1 MAYSCILPE
10 SKRGS
15 AAKLTVFEKLSIVR
29 DSVLLRMFAA
39 PTAGAR
45 GNRRAAHP
53 HHAPTSSHSGRL
65 TSNVDASLA
74 LRKAMRAARAQHA
87 GEAERE
93 MEVQVVAATER
104 AAAQPAPAPSRPA
117 RAPAVPAPRPAPQ
130 PAAAAGAGEFHRAGH
145 WVPTFSALWDEPPSA
160 GAPAAFAPASAP
172 TPAPAAP
179 AAAPAGAGRDTVAA
193 LLAEPPMEAPA
204 RAPSGIQVAVA
215 SPSCSGLHLSGRGVV
230 DGSCSAVASRFLASE
245 VGAFFSAAR

>member
-1 MAYSCILPE
+1 
-10 SKRGS
+10 
-15 AAKLTVFEKLSIVR
+15 
-29 DSVLLRMFAA
+29 MFAA

-104 AAAQPAPAPSRPA
+104 AAAQPAPPPSRPA

-179 AAAPAGAGRDTVAA
+179 ATPAATAAGAGRDTVAGAGRDTVAA